1 MAITQ
6 RKIIQASYGVTEVED
21 ANINRSP
28 SSYEKND
35 PEYLDRYARIVFGK
49 ISNFDHSGSKLVHFS
64 IICDSKMSNSL
75 KVMVIPTKI

>member
-6 RKIIQASYGVTEVED
+6 RKVIQASYGVTEVED

-35 PEYLDRYARIVFGK
+35 PEYLDRYARIGFDK
-49 ISNFDHSGSKLVHFS
+49 IPVFDHSRSKLVHFPA
-64 IICDSKMSNSL
+64 ICDS
-75 KVMVIPTKI
+75 

>member
-6 RKIIQASYGVTEVED
+6 RKVIQASYGVTEVED

-35 PEYLDRYARIVFGK
+35 PEYLVRYARIVFGK
-49 ISNFDHSGSKLVHFS
+49 MSNFRPF
-64 IICDSKMSNSL
+64 
-75 KVMVIPTKI
+75 KVKTGPFFHHLRL

>member
-6 RKIIQASYGVTEVED
+6 RKIIQASYGVAEVED

-35 PEYLDRYARIVFGK
+35 PEYLDRYARKGFDK
-49 ISNFDHSGSKLVHFS
+49 I
-64 IICDSKMSNSL
+64 
-75 KVMVIPTKI
+75 